1 MSLSAMTFL
10 AITSFWAEKAE
21 QFFVKSSSAK
31 TIKWQLVWLQ
41 YNGILQTFVSCHSLK
56 ATYPQA
62 EQQLPSLLKF
72 GFDS

>member
-10 AITSFWAEKAE
+10 AITPFWAEKAE
-21 QFFVKSSSAK
+21 QFSVKSNSAK

-41 YNGILQTFVSCHSLK
+41 YNEIQQTFVSFHSLK

-62 EQQLPSLLKF
+62 QQQLPLLLKF
-72 GFDS
+72 GFNS